1 MCSIEAVKFAVQ
13 TNCMSLMSARSA
25 RTGIAA
31 VWCLFGGLLVNSA
44 VDGASVTKVVPIAQ
58 YQFKMQLPDD
68 ADFELLVAGLEA
80 PRVLHFS
87 HDRLFVGSRSG
98 KVYWFD
104 PPYRK
109 ANVLVELD
117 DYPHSVVVLDDTIF
131 IARTSG
137 IYAAD
142 YSGRPD
148 SIAAERF
155 QLIVPLPGGR
165 GHNSRTLKIG
175 PDRRLYVS
183 LGISGNCS
191 DEYLHPDRPF
201 NQQRGG
207 VSIVDLAA
215 QPPAL
220 VPFAS
225 GLRNP
230 VGFDW
235 HPQTQMLYA
244 SNNGPDHSGFDE
256 PSEVFARLTPNS
268 FHGMPWYQSDAN
280 GDIVRDT
287 CIASAPPHS
296 AADVVRPA
304 ARFDARIAPM
314 DVVFVT
320 GSKSFSDIDNDA
332 LVALHGSWAT
342 AEAGRGD
349 GDPSTRRPP
358 KIVRVKFDQGE
369 AIGVEDYITGFQLDN
384 GARWM
389 RPMGLAFGP
398 DGHLYISSDGGIEG
412 LFRLRRTP
420 SEK

>member
-1 MCSIEAVKFAVQ
+1 M
-13 TNCMSLMSARSA
+13 ARLHENE
-25 RTGIAA
+25 RLRRRVIALLT
-31 VWCLFGGLLVNSA
+31 CLFGCLLTVA
-44 VDGASVTKVVPIAQ
+44 AAIAASVTTVVPIAQ
-58 YQFKMQLPDD
+58 YRFEMRLP
-68 ADFELLVAGLEA
+68 ADSSFELLVAGLEA

-87 HDRLFVGSRSG
+87 GQRLFAGSRSG

-109 ANVLVELD
+109 AHVLVELD

-142 YSGRPD
+142 YTGRPD
-148 SIAAERF
+148 AIAAERF

-191 DEYLHPDRPF
+191 DEYLHVSRPF
-201 NQQRGG
+201 HAQRGG
-207 VSIVDLAA
+207 VSVIDLGS
-215 QPPAL
+215 QPPTLTA
-220 VPFAS
+220 FAS

-244 SNNGPDHSGFDE
+244 SNNGPDHAGFNS
-256 PSEVFARLTPNS
+256 PAEVFARLTPNS
-268 FHGMPWYQSDAN
+268 FHGMPWYQTDAMGN
-280 GDIVRDT
+280 VVRDS
-287 CIASAPPHS
+287 CVESEPPLV
-296 AADVVRPA
+296 AADVIRPVVTFA
-304 ARFDARIAPM
+304 PRVAPM
-314 DVVFVT
+314 DVVFAT
-320 GSKSFSDIDNDA
+320 HSQPFADIDNDA

-342 AEAGRGD
+342 ADGGRGD
-349 GDPSTRRPP
+349 GDPATRRAP
-358 KIVRVKFDQGE
+358 KIVRVKFKQGK
-369 AIGVEDYITGFQLDN
+369 AISVEDYISGFQLDN

-398 DGHLYISSDGGIEG
+398 DGSLYITSDGGIQG
-412 LFRLRRTP
+412 LFRLNREP
-420 SEK
+420 Q